1 MLRSIIYLKSKG
13 FGATANWER
22 PLHVFYRH
30 AYCQHYHK
38 LLRLSLRSPTFSDPL
53 GARDIP
59 GGNFTGYCDFCFN
72 LGEQYLKQYMLKKRG

>member
-22 PLHVFYRH
+22 SLHVFYRH
-30 AYCQHYHK
+30 AHCQHYHK

-53 GARDIP
+53 GGKGHP
-59 GGNFTGYCDFCFN
+59 
-72 LGEQYLKQYMLKKRG
+72 RG

>member
-30 AYCQHYHK
+30 AHCQHYHK
-38 LLRLSLRSPTFSDPL
+38 LLRLVPSQSDLFRSIGGQGTS
-53 GARDIP
+53 P
-59 GGNFTGYCDFCFN
+59 GVILLVTATSASTWGSSTSNSIC
-72 LGEQYLKQYMLKKRG
+72 